1 MTEATH
7 QMTSNPLPPAIQ
19 KPGLVG
25 MPAGPEICIMNDK
38 NEKLAQG
45 EIGEYVLKGIM
56 LLMDMKI
63 ILKLIKVVL

>member
-7 QMTSNPLPPAIQ
+7 QMASNPLPPAIQ

-38 NEKLAQG
+38 NEKLPKVKLVK
-45 EIGEYVLKGIM
+45 YVLKG
-56 LLMDMKI
+56 
-63 ILKLIKVVL
+63 